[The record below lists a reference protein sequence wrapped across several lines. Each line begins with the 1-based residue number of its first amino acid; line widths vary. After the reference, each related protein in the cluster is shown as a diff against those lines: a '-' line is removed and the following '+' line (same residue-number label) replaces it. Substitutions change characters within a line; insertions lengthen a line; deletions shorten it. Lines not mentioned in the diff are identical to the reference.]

1 MPASQFFKMYDQAK
15 KLQAIYYSRMADI
28 AAIPAYEATYY
39 RSLKE
44 DLRNE
49 ILGWDDPPD
58 LPEREPAKQMDP
70 SAVETKNA
78 MTAIF
83 EAAKRVNG
91 IR

>member
-1 MPASQFFKMYDQAK
+1 MPASQFFRMHEQAAR
-15 KLQAIYYSRMADI
+15 LQATYYSRMADI
-28 AAIPAYEATYY
+28 AAIPAYDAQYY

-58 LPEREPAKQMDP
+58 LPEREPSKQMDP

>member
-1 MPASQFFKMYDQAK
+1 MHNQAK
-15 KLQAIYYSRMADI
+15 KLQAVYYSRMADI
-28 AAIPAYEATYY
+28 AAIPAYEASYY

-44 DLRNE
+44 DLKNE
-49 ILGWDDPPD
+49 ILGWGDPPD
-58 LPEREPAKQMDP
+58 MPEESFTPSKQMDP